1 MKKTFLTAAFAA
13 LALGAAQAVM
23 VDWEWDNYSQ
33 SAPTEGDQWIV
44 RSDNANTFQFTVP
57 TTGGIASGTEI
68 SVTELVFGTHST
80 EEALVGTVT
89 ITDSEGDTVG
99 TVSGFTDTGSQL
111 YTATGGTNPT
121 PNGQSATVAGI
132 TLVAGETYTFS
143 LSEGSCFALIETDV
157 TAATALTGQWVV
169 AMGIQGTY
177 NDGTVPEPTALA
189 LLALGVAGVALRRR
203 AA

>member
-33 SAPTEGDQWIV
+33 SAPTN
-44 RSDNANTFQFTVP
+44 SDRWEVDNNANSFTFTVP
-57 TTGGIASGTEI
+57 VTGAIASGTAI
-68 SVTELVFGTHST
+68 SVTELVFGIHNDRD
-80 EEALVGTVT
+80 ALVGTVT
-89 ITDSEGDTVG
+89 ITDSEGETVG

-111 YTATGGTNPT
+111 YTAGSGNNRT

-132 TLVAGETYTFS
+132 TLVAGERYTFTF
-143 LSEGSCFALIETDV
+143 SEGSCFALIKTDV
-157 TAATALTGQWVV
+157 TAATALTDQWVV

-189 LLALGVAGVALRRR
+189 LLALGVAGIALRRR